1 MVLNILLGIAICALI
16 LFGAWRIFAR
26 ATFRFS
32 IEREGDVVRIVLLP
46 GFYLLSYSRAIRRA
60 RELIVLEV
68 DVREEEVRVGG
79 GLPKIR
85 GKLSA
90 PLRLR
95 ESDGE
100 FQISF
105 MDFPILK
112 TTEKEKAERIASR
125 IARVTGYGV
134 VRR

>member
-1 MVLNILLGIAICALI
+1 MVLNILLGIVICALI

-32 IEREGDVVRIVLLP
+32 IEREGDVARIVLLP
-46 GFYLLSYSRAIRRA
+46 GFYLLGETAVRRD

-112 TTEKEKAERIASR
+112 TTEMEKAERIAMK
-125 IARVTGYGV
+125 IAQSSGYGV

>member
-1 MVLNILLGIAICALI
+1 MVLNILLGIVICALI
-16 LFGAWRIFAR
+16 LFAAWRIFAR

-32 IEREGDVVRIVLLP
+32 IEREGDVARIFLLP
-46 GFYLLSYSRAIRRA
+46 GFYLLGETPVRRA

-68 DVREEEVRVGG
+68 DVCEEEVRVGG
-79 GLPKIR
+79 GLLKIR

-90 PLRLR
+90 PLTFH

-105 MDFPILK
+105 MGFLILK
-112 TTEKEKAERIASR
+112 TTEKEKAERMALKIAQAS
-125 IARVTGYGV
+125 GYGV
-134 VRR
+134 MRR